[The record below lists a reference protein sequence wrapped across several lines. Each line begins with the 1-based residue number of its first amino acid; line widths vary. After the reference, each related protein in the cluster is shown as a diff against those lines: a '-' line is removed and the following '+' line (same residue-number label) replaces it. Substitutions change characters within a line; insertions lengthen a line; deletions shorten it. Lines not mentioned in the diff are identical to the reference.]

1 MFDGRAMAQTLR
13 EYPGNVIAHVDGVAA
28 SAATFLCCAADT
40 VSMAKGS
47 MLMIHNAWTIAAGN
61 ADDLLQSAALLEKI
75 DGQIANDYAAKAGVT
90 PEQARAWMDAETWFT
105 ESEAV
110 ESKLANEIAGD
121 GGEKA
126 LAAWDMRAYAKAPK
140 VENVAQEAKEILID
154 ITSMDSVIPE
164 SMSVPDPNEAAHA
177 DASRRFA
184 LIETNA

>member
-140 VENVAQEAKEILID
+140 VENAAQEAPEPEVVKE
-154 ITSMDSVIPE
+154 PE
-164 SMSVPDPNEAAHA
+164 PDPNETAHA

>member
-13 EYPGNVIAHVDGVAA
+13 EYPGDVIAHVDGVAA

-154 ITSMDSVIPE
+154 ITSLDSVIPE
-164 SMSVPDPNEAAHA
+164 SMSEPDPNEAAHA